1 MNKEQLNQRLFGVFM
16 SELDEHRRALDRD
29 LLALETVTTEA
40 ERKELL
46 ENLFRSAHSLKGAA
60 RSVQVPSIERIC
72 HRLEQHFQDLR
83 GLRGALPKEL
93 AQRLFAEVD
102 ALSAEE
108 AKLGGGDAQRALGAS
123 APPQRAEEPREPA
136 RPKREQSP
144 GERAL
149 RVTTDKV
156 DGLLSRT
163 GELGTLASA
172 LDARCADFERLQGL
186 LGGLREALGSQHPAL
201 NALAKALEHTED
213 NMRSA
218 VSDVWRASER
228 LDDEAQRLRMVP
240 FVEACEGL
248 ERALRDLA
256 LSLGKSVELSIEN
269 GQVEIDRAIAQR
281 LRDPLLHLLRNAV
294 KHGIEAPDERR
305 KLGKPPAG
313 TLRIAAEMQG
323 KMVEIVV
330 ADDGRGLDLAR
341 MRERAAS
348 TGLDAHAPEHE
359 LYRYALL
366 PGFSTAGD
374 VTEIAGRGV
383 GLDAV
388 KRSIEDMHGRVEIAS
403 SPGRGARF
411 MLRLP
416 LTLSKLRC
424 VFATAGGRPY
434 ALPASHVVRVL
445 RFAADDLISAEGREL
460 LKTPEGLVPVA
471 SLTALL
477 GQNGKHTA
485 PGPERNALVLR
496 GEDRPV
502 ALVVEE
508 LGAEREITVRA
519 LPARLAASRH
529 VSAAALLE
537 LGRIALVLHPQEL
550 CRRALVNPLARA
562 ALLAAEQA
570 ARPRVLV
577 AEDSAT
583 TRAVLKSV
591 LEEAHYEV
599 TTAQDGEEAFAML
612 ERAAFDIVVSDVQM
626 PHRDG
631 FALTE
636 SLRRH
641 ERLARI
647 PVILMTSLESEA
659 DRLRGLRAGASA
671 YLTKGAFDHRSLLET
686 MATLL

>member
-1 MNKEQLNQRLFGVFM
+1 MNREQLNQRLFGVFL

-29 LLALETVTTEA
+29 LLKLETVSQPA

-60 RSVQVPSIERIC
+60 RSVQVPTIERIC

-83 GLRGALPKEL
+83 GRSAVLSKEL
-93 AQRLFAEVD
+93 VQKLFAEVD

-108 AKLGGGDAQRALGAS
+108 ARLSGAEAVAPRAAGESEPPPKGA
-123 APPQRAEEPREPA
+123 
-136 RPKREQSP
+136 REQ
-144 GERAL
+144 GGTDRAL
-149 RVTTDKV
+149 RVTTEKV

-163 GELGTLASA
+163 SELSTLASV
-172 LDARCADFERLQGL
+172 LDARCADFERLREL
-186 LGGLREALGSQHPAL
+186 LAGLREAVGVQHPAL
-201 NALAKALEHTED
+201 NALSRALEHTEE
-213 NMRSA
+213 NVRSCA
-218 VSDVWRASER
+218 SDVWRASER

-248 ERALRDLA
+248 DRALRDLA
-256 LSLGKSVELSIEN
+256 LSLGKSVELAIEN
-269 GQVEIDRAIAQR
+269 GHVEIDRAVAQR

-294 KHGIEAPDERR
+294 THGVEPPEERR
-305 KLGKPPAG
+305 RLGKPPAAKV
-313 TLRIAAEMQG
+313 RIAAEMQG
-323 KMVEIVV
+323 KMVEVVV
-330 ADDGRGLDLAR
+330 ADDGRGFDAAR
-341 MRERAAS
+341 IRERAAS
-348 TGLDAHAPEHE
+348 MGLDVDAPERE

-366 PGFSTAGD
+366 PGFSTAGG

-388 KRSIEDMHGRVEIAS
+388 KRSIEAVHGHVDIAS
-403 SPGRGARF
+403 TPGQGARF
-411 MLRLP
+411 SLRLP

-424 VFATAGGRPY
+424 VFATAGGRSY
-434 ALPASHVVRVL
+434 ALPATHVVRVA
-445 RFAADDLISAEGREL
+445 RFDVADVISAEGREL
-460 LKTPEGLVPVA
+460 LKTPEGLVPLA
-471 SLTALL
+471 SLSALL
-477 GQNGKHTA
+477 GLNGKQQPLGST
-485 PGPERNALVLR
+485 RCALVLR
-496 GEDRPV
+496 GEERSV
-502 ALVVEE
+502 ALLVEE

-519 LPARLAASRH
+519 LPARLRGSRH
-529 VSAAALLE
+529 VSSAALLE
-537 LGRIALVLHPQEL
+537 LGRIALVLQPQEL
-550 CRRALVNPLARA
+550 CRRAREAPIARA

-577 AEDSAT
+577 AEDSPT

-612 ERAAFDIVVSDVQM
+612 ERAPFDIVVSDVQM
-626 PHRDG
+626 PHKDG